1 MQPDMASCTLM
12 RHKSFSEMDCGI
24 AQALE
29 AFGDWWS
36 LLIIRDAFFGI
47 RRFSD
52 FQQNLG
58 IAKNILTDRLQR
70 LVDHGILDRVDAG
83 ESGPR
88 FEYSLTEKG
97 EALLP
102 VLTAMREWSDAWV
115 FGSGN
120 EPIIITDRQSGQRI
134 PKLKLVTD
142 DGREVSRKDLRS
154 MLGPGADEGMRKL
167 FQIAGQRRIRNE
179 S

>member
-1 MQPDMASCTLM
+1 MN
-12 RHKSFSEMDCGI
+12 CGI

-58 IAKNILTDRLQR
+58 IAKNILTDRLLR
-70 LVDHGILDRVDAG
+70 LVDHGILNRVNAG
-83 ESGPR
+83 EFGPR
-88 FEYSLTEKG
+88 YEYSLTEKG

-115 FGSGN
+115 FGPGK
-120 EPIIITDRQSGQRI
+120 EPIIVTDRQSGQRI
-134 PKLKLVTD
+134 PRLKLVTD
-142 DGREVSRKDLRS
+142 DGREVSLKDLRS

-167 FQIAGQRRIRNE
+167 FQIAGQRRTRNE